1 MVSAMSG
8 MVVNGALLL
17 LYAVISSAG
26 LYALKLAQGTIGTAF
41 FTGLAFYGV
50 GFLIWYGMLARMPL
64 SVAFPLA
71 AGSLVIASQIVGA
84 VFLDE
89 TLRLTHLGGIGLI
102 VAGIAVV
109 FLKT

>member
-1 MVSAMSG
+1 MI
-8 MVVNGALLL
+8 VNGGLLL
-17 LYAVISSAG
+17 LYVVISSSG

-41 FTGLAFYGV
+41 FTGLAVYGI

-71 AGSLVIASQIVGA
+71 AGGLVIATQIVGA
-84 VFLDE
+84 LFLDE
-89 TLRLTHLGGIGLI
+89 TLRLAHIGGIGLI

-109 FLKT
+109 FLKA